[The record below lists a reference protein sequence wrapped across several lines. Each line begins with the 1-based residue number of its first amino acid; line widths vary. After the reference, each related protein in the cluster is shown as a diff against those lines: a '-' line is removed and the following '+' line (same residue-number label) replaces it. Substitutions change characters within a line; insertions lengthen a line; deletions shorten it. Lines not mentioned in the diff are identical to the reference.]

1 MSTEIEQ
8 TELDGAPQTG
18 PQDEL
23 AARTGVFRRWAPQVL
38 AMLLAAYG
46 IWAFVNVLEVREL
59 RDRMHRLQV
68 WQGELHEVHVAAE
81 HATGTVALTEIT
93 DARLRA
99 LSRAIASSEEPPLSI
114 DAQWAHGALDD
125 LVAAEE
131 ESGVA
136 RGGRR
141 RVQIARTL
149 YESVELALQTALSEL
164 DARVDALYGF
174 LGGTL
179 VLSLT
184 ILLQTLVAVRRGD
197 ELLGLHAR
205 LASRLRALRI
215 AQTSLELSEERYE
228 LASRSSNDGMWDWS
242 TEGDE
247 VYYSERWAELVGA
260 DPAHLSGTPDD
271 WFRRVHPDDVAALR
285 AAIDAY
291 LASPSGV
298 FEHEHRLLRRD
309 GVYIV
314 AMSRGLAVRARDGQT
329 LRFVG
334 SHTDVT
340 HARVLDRMKRQFLST
355 MSHELRTPLTSI
367 LGSLGLVRGGA
378 VPGVTDASRALVDVA
393 YDNSVRLL
401 RLINEIL
408 DYDRLRSGDAVFDRR
423 PFDLVALVQHV
434 GATLRSE
441 LETSDVDLAFD
452 VPDEAVWT
460 LGDSERIGSVITRLV
475 DNAARH
481 APTGTVVNV
490 ALATDGVEAVV
501 SVVDA
506 GPGVPPDLE
515 HRIFDAFTQA
525 DDSDSRDV
533 EGAGLGLSA
542 CRLII
547 EAHHGSIGYRRD
559 EQTHF
564 YFVLPTCPPGRDTS
578 EDAS

>member
-8 TELDGAPQTG
+8 TELDGGASNG
-18 PQDEL
+18 AADEIV
-23 AARTGVFRRWAPQVL
+23 ARAGGFRRWAPQVL

-46 IWAFVNVLEVREL
+46 IWAFVNVLEVRQV

-81 HATGTVALTEIT
+81 HAGGAAALTEIT

-99 LSRAIASSEEPPLSI
+99 LSRAIAASEEPPLSI
-114 DAQWAHGALDD
+114 DAQWANGALRD
-125 LVAAEE
+125 LIASEQAT
-131 ESGVA
+131 GV
-136 RGGRR
+136 RSGGRR

-149 YESVELALQTALSEL
+149 YESVELALHAALDEL

-205 LASRLRALRI
+205 LASRLRALRV
-215 AQTSLELSEERYE
+215 AQKSLELSEERYE

-242 TEGDE
+242 TDGDD
-247 VYYSERWAELVGA
+247 VYFSERWAELVGA
-260 DPAHLSGTPDD
+260 EPTHLSGTPDD

-291 LASPSGV
+291 LAAPVGV

-314 AMSRGLAVRARDGQT
+314 AMSRGIAVRARDGYA

-378 VPGVTDASRALVDVA
+378 VPGVSDASRALVDVA
-393 YDNSVRLL
+393 YENSVRLL

-423 PFDLVALVQHV
+423 AFDLVTLVRHIGAALT
-434 GATLRSE
+434 AE
-441 LETSDVDLAFD
+441 LKTRQVELAYR
-452 VPDEAVWT
+452 VPDHAVWT
-460 LGDSERIGSVITRLV
+460 LGDSERIGSVIARLV

-481 APTGTVVNV
+481 APSGSVVTV
-490 ALATDGVEAVV
+490 ALETDGDEVVV
-501 SVVDA
+501 SVIDG
-506 GPGVPPDLE
+506 GPGVPPELE
-515 HRIFDAFTQA
+515 HRIFDAFTQV
-525 DDSDSRDV
+525 DESDARNVD
-533 EGAGLGLSA
+533 GAGLGLSA

-547 EAHHGSIGYRRD
+547 EAHDGTIGYRRD
-559 EQTHF
+559 DMTHF
-564 YFVLPTCPPGRDTS
+564 YFVLQTCPQSTEAAADV
-578 EDAS
+578 